1 MAYSLSQPG
10 LFGEHAMP
18 ETNTPYGDVDSDALQ
33 SLQQTFDTRAIL
45 HAVELLDGI
54 RARCAPDGLRDD
66 LLRVHGMAHT
76 VINGASLSYSTDGP
90 TLVEQADAVLVE
102 LEDWIVA
109 LEQMRTSLEPLERLR
124 PDSE

>member
-1 MAYSLSQPG
+1 
-10 LFGEHAMP
+10 MP